1 MLSHEIAEGSGQRA
15 LEIPVN
21 EEPLSSGE
29 RPRSPYKP
37 VPEKKKTTLEGL
49 GLHTLADIVSAY
61 RQNNGENS

>member
-37 VPEKKKTTLEGL
+37 ESKREETTLGKL
-49 GLHTLADIVSAY
+49 GLNTLADIVSAY